1 MNNNPFEEYENLS
14 QLPHDLVTFIIQ
26 IMENRCRETHH
37 FLVNNQFYLHDI
49 KINTMTF
56 PLDYFYSEVSLWE
69 PCYCRGRPHIET
81 MKSDI
86 KDGYKVPP
94 VVHNIE
100 RGFSS
105 PIDGRHRTIALKEL
119 GYTFVE
125 SISMEDIMR
134 QVKEIKENEL

>member
-1 MNNNPFEEYENLS
+1 MKKTPFEQYDNLS
-14 QLPHDLVTFIIQ
+14 QLPYDLVTFIIQ

-37 FLVNNQFYLHDI
+37 FLINNQFYLHDI
-49 KINTMTF
+49 KVNVTTF
-56 PLDYFYSEVSLWE
+56 PIEPFYEKVIQWE
-69 PCYCRGRPHIET
+69 ECDCRGRPHIEN

-134 QVKEIKENEL
+134 QVKEIQENSL